1 LVTSVIWIKF
11 FNKTQK
17 ISIKSTR
24 YQINI
29 ALSALIILGALCFGY
44 FGLQRV
50 DPLMV
55 NLIYLTIGPITF
67 LIGITVLR
75 EAYQYQKIIG
85 ILIITVSMI
94 KLYFIESGIQN
105 K

>member
-1 LVTSVIWIKF
+1 
-11 FNKTQK
+11 
-17 ISIKSTR
+17 
-24 YQINI
+24 
-29 ALSALIILGALCFGY
+29 LIILGALCFGY